1 MAEGP
6 LPPDY
11 LAIQAGMFDPGAPVH
26 EADLH
31 EYAPL
36 EETPPS
42 GEAALNLPVNFAET
56 VPDPPEKG
64 LIKILTHSGK
74 EVVLKQFCWD
84 LIKPDCTVAIEG
96 KRRAG
101 KTNLVRNMLKAVRR
115 YYPEV
120 YVFTGTKMSDEYKG
134 LVPDRY
140 IFDNFETLPPD
151 DDNFPGGMDVF
162 LMLWY
167 RQKRRVSDLRRRKV
181 NDRNISIL
189 IIIEDL
195 VANEQSNR
203 GFHDIPIL
211 NKIAFNGRH
220 AFMGIWV
227 TSQNIKAIPPA
238 IKDNTDIIAIL
249 TATSRRTKETVR
261 ESFVDSLENDKE
273 FDEVFQ
279 PLKEIP
285 WSVMFIDRKNAR
297 REPLECLYLG
307 VPEEIEPDFVMGAKY
322 FWAEDFATLWKNGYR
337 HLVEMDDWG
346 IEKTTYK
353 IMPSRTGQAKPKGKS
368 S

>member
-1 MAEGP
+1 MAVAELP
-6 LPPDY
+6 LDY
-11 LAIQAGMFDPGAPVH
+11 LTLAADMYAPAD
-26 EADLH
+26 EATEGDLH
-31 EYAPL
+31 EMLPL
-36 EETPPS
+36 EPSPPS
-42 GEAALNLPVNFAET
+42 GENALNLPVNYAEIA
-56 VPDPPEKG
+56 PDPPEIG

-74 EVVLKQFCWD
+74 EVILKQFFWD

-101 KTNLVRNMLKAVRR
+101 KTNLLRNMAKAMRR
-115 YYPEV
+115 YYPEA
-120 YVFTGTKMSDEYKG
+120 YIFSGTEMSKEYKG
-134 LVPDRY
+134 MVPDRY

-151 DDNFPGGMDVF
+151 HPNYPGGMDIF
-162 LMLWY
+162 LTLWF
-167 RQKRRVSDLRRRKV
+167 RQKLRVADLRRRKV

-238 IKDNTDIIAIL
+238 IKENTDITAIL

-307 VPEEIEPDFVMGAKY
+307 VPREIDVDFVLGDKY
-322 FWAEDFATLWKNGYR
+322 FWAEDFAELWKNGYR

-353 IMPSRTGQAKPKGKS
+353 LIPSRTGQAKPKGKS